1 MSEIISF
8 GVFDRRSLCS
18 IFCDKDRAINDL
30 ILSHFINLLIK
41 NVSLVFVMNAPK
53 ELNFF
58 FCSTNDVKAVDF
70 TLLKSL
76 KNLVFGDDGF
86 DKGICEEVANGKIGF
101 QIS

>member
-1 MSEIISF
+1 
-8 GVFDRRSLCS
+8 
-18 IFCDKDRAINDL
+18 
-30 ILSHFINLLIK
+30 
-41 NVSLVFVMNAPK
+41 MNAPK

-86 DKGICEEVANGKIGF
+86 DKGICEEIANGKIGF